1 MRRTVTNFSTSKDVT
16 IEMKSLR
23 MNMVLQSTTD
33 GHCAEKNVI
42 KIQVACRLHGLAT
55 ITNATFQHHAHPN
68 ISKKEETLLKML

>member
-16 IEMKSLR
+16 IEMKSLQVV
-23 MNMVLQSTTD
+23 NGTTD

-42 KIQVACRLHGLAT
+42 KIQVACRLHGLAS
-55 ITNATFQHHAHPN
+55 ITNATFQQHAHPN